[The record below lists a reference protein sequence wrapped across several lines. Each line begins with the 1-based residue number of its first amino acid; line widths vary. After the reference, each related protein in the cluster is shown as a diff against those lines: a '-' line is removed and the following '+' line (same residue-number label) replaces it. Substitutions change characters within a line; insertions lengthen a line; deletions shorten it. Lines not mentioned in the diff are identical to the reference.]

1 MTIKKVRLEKK
12 DVVGYDDIHSQCF
25 EDTVSAYQKVRQ
37 NGELHIP
44 AFMTALD
51 AYKKHEGE
59 ADDASRQVQKYIAF
73 AASPDPNKPYART
86 RHETWLA
93 NR

>member
-1 MTIKKVRLEKK
+1 
-12 DVVGYDDIHSQCF
+12 
-25 EDTVSAYQKVRQ
+25 
-37 NGELHIP
+37 
-44 AFMTALD
+44 MTALD
-51 AYKKHEGE
+51 ADKKHEGE

-93 NR
+93 YR